1 MLFIRFTGTI
11 NVSSQMISL
20 ITTLPINLLSYKK
33 GTIYI
38 NYFGNYLL
46 YGGLL
51 CGGVPG
57 AGGIGSGIQITISG
71 INSSQPFVNT
81 SITNISYSKKD
92 NSCYYSN
99 NNFFWS
105 KGLSLGVT
113 VYWIAKIKNKIV
125 DSGSTY
131 IPYNNNMPSSI
142 SSSVCVNP

>member
-1 MLFIRFTGTI
+1 MFTGTI
-11 NVSSQMISL
+11 NVSAQMISL
-20 ITTLPINLLSYKK
+20 ITTLSINLLSYKK

-38 NYFGNYLL
+38 TYFGNYLL
-46 YGGLL
+46 SGGLL
-51 CGGVPG
+51 CGGVIG
-57 AGGIGSGIQITISG
+57 AGGVGSGIQITISG

-99 NNFFWS
+99 NNYFWS